1 MGNEKKLTRKQQA
14 QQTREKTLAV
24 CRELLAKHSFDELS
38 IQSICKSAEISVGAF
53 YHHFSSKS
61 DVIVELYKD
70 VDSDFSEH
78 ILPSLLQEEPIQGII
93 QYLSA
98 QCEYAYRAGH
108 DTTKNVYKA
117 QIDNGNEFFLSL
129 ERGLPYGLYTLIK
142 RAQESQV
149 LQSSVNCEELTKD
162 LLLISRGAIYHWCV
176 TQGRTDILCNVKRLI
191 SNYLKPFLT
200 SKT

>member
-1 MGNEKKLTRKQQA
+1 MVKGNEKKLTRKEQA

-24 CRELLAKHSFDELS
+24 CRELLGKYSFDELS
-38 IQSICKSAEISVGAF
+38 IQTICKSADMSVGAF

-78 ILPSLLQEEPIQGII
+78 VLPRLLQEDPINGII
-93 QYLSA
+93 QYIST
-98 QCEYAYRAGH
+98 QCEYAYNAGY
-108 DTTKNVYKA
+108 DIIKNVYKA

-129 ERGLPYGLYTLIK
+129 ERGLPYGLYTLITH
-142 RAQESQV
+142 AQERSA
-149 LQSSVNCEELTKD
+149 LHESVDCEELTKD

-176 TQGRTDILCNVKRLI
+176 THGTTDLLGNVQRI
-191 SNYLKPFLT
+191 ASNYLKPFLQE
-200 SKT
+200 